1 MLALLK
7 IYLNIEDNS
16 KDSLLDEII
25 KSTKFEFEDIT
36 NNTFDD
42 ADERQISI
50 VIDMAKI
57 KYHRLGIEGVENQ
70 SYSGASEKFTD
81 GYPKEL
87 NRRIMRYKR
96 LKAV

>member
-57 KYHRLGIEGVENQ
+57 KYHRLGIEGVESQ